1 MFVFFLLLLVLFFLI
16 FFLFIISQ
24 LVTMMISECKEING
38 KEIIARYENY
48 KERLNK
54 SKKLHIIFLKIHV

>member
-1 MFVFFLLLLVLFFLI
+1 
-16 FFLFIISQ
+16 
-24 LVTMMISECKEING
+24 MMISECKEINE
-38 KEIIARYENY
+38 KKIIARYENY